1 MAKLRLHQ
9 SISVDGYVT
18 QHHFLRGQDAREL
31 ERRVG
36 YGAGRLKDGFY
47 LLFLNRVPKPDE
59 FELKGYSHL
68 PGGKPVGATDDA
80 EAHLKAGHFD
90 IEKLKLLLIKSKF
103 TVSGS
108 DRLAK
113 ILPFADGSSYPPG
126 SGIPQWRLTKKLPCI
141 VAAVIEAGG
150 KCP

>member
-1 MAKLRLHQ
+1 MDCFVASLLAMTTVTGILQRDAFALASPDQRRDAARRPMAKLKLHQ

-59 FELKGYSHL
+59 FELRGYSHL

-80 EAHLKAGHFD
+80 EAHLKAGHF
-90 IEKLKLLLIKSKF
+90 
-103 TVSGS
+103 
-108 DRLAK
+108 
-113 ILPFADGSSYPPG
+113 
-126 SGIPQWRLTKKLPCI
+126 
-141 VAAVIEAGG
+141 
-150 KCP
+150 